1 VTFIEL
7 GVIAIGL
14 FLGYWAVSTFLFPA
28 RPKQPQPEAPPPPP
42 PAPRKATRAAWTDV
56 LAVPHTA
63 TATEIRG
70 AYRRLIS
77 QYHPDKVN
85 NLGQEFRDLATRK
98 SQEITGSY
106 AEAMRERGEQP

>member
-1 VTFIEL
+1 MTLIEL

-14 FLGYWAVSTFLFPA
+14 FLGYWAVSTFFFPS
-28 RPKQPQPEAPPPPP
+28 RPQQPQPEPP
-42 PAPRKATRAAWTDV
+42 PAPRRAARAAWAEV
-56 LAVPHTA
+56 LAVPPTA
-63 TATEIRG
+63 TATEIRD

-98 SQEITGSY
+98 SQEITTAY
-106 AEAMRERGEQP
+106 ALAMRERGEQP